1 MPKKEKKPKP
11 KKKKKPKKPWKQRKP
26 KLNPDGTPK
35 KKPKILV
42 ILQRVLLGIVILAL
56 LAVIV
61 LAIIRLWRVGF
72 IRTETEED
80 RKYRLSQQETTA
92 PETSPVETSVQ
103 YPEMA
108 LYGGNNWPGYATPYP
123 SSYTYR
129 YSIGGNN
136 GNAYGNGAAGAG
148 GTAGTGNGSG
158 SSGSGTAESTGI
170 RSKGYGMLFDTVGAG
185 TDENGEAVT
194 TAAET
199 EDGKVTGP
207 NSPNAPNDPYVP
219 TLPAETPQVITDPNG
234 ENSNAIAQSQQESQE
249 KLQEKR
255 AEREASGDVRTETKR
270 SRYNVFN
277 Y

>member
-1 MPKKEKKPKP
+1 M
-11 KKKKKPKKPWKQRKP
+11 
-26 KLNPDGTPK
+26 
-35 KKPKILV
+35 
-42 ILQRVLLGIVILAL
+42 
-56 LAVIV
+56 
-61 LAIIRLWRVGF
+61 
-72 IRTETEED
+72 
-80 RKYRLSQQETTA
+80 
-92 PETSPVETSVQ
+92 
-103 YPEMA
+103 
-108 LYGGNNWPGYATPYP
+108 
-123 SSYTYR
+123 
-129 YSIGGNN
+129 
-136 GNAYGNGAAGAG
+136 
-148 GTAGTGNGSG
+148 
-158 SSGSGTAESTGI
+158 
-170 RSKGYGMLFDTVGAG
+170 
-185 TDENGEAVT
+185 T